1 MQAVGI
7 ESPKANPRSDFSEAA
22 WAEWLARWRLGAYR
36 AGFFRDLI
44 LADAQRL
51 GPRPTL
57 LDIGCG
63 SGLDGDPA
71 VQQSLAD
78 VAGRYIGVEPDLSIP
93 VGPCFTEVHRT
104 PLEDAP
110 LEPGSIDVA
119 FAVFVIEH
127 LHRPRDFWRRLFEL
141 LAPGGVFW
149 GFTIDRRHFFG
160 LASILVERSGL
171 KRWYV
176 DRVRRAGAH
185 ANVRTYPVYYRANTP
200 GEICRQVGQFRS
212 ARFMN
217 LHRMGQFDAYL
228 PGWLQ
233 PAGHFVDRL
242 TASLGVPGPMLL
254 MRLAK

>member
-1 MQAVGI
+1 LPRGD
-7 ESPKANPRSDFSEAA
+7 SPDEVSDAA
-22 WAEWLARWRLGAYR
+22 WAEWFGHWRLGAYR

-51 GPRPTL
+51 GPKPTL

-63 SGLDGDPA
+63 SGLDGDRA
-71 VQQSLAD
+71 MQQSLAD
-78 VAGRYIGVEPDLSIP
+78 VAGRYIGIEPDLSMT
-93 VGPCFTEVHRT
+93 VRPCFTEVHRCR
-104 PLEDAP
+104 LEDAP
-110 LEPGSIDVA
+110 LATNSIDVA

-127 LHRPRDFWRRLFEL
+127 LRRPGDFWRRLFEL

-160 LASILVERSGL
+160 LASILVETTGL
-171 KRWYV
+171 KRWYL
-176 DRVRRAGAH
+176 RLVRHTGGLAKMS
-185 ANVRTYPVYYRANTP
+185 TYPVYYRANTP
-200 GEICRQVGQFRS
+200 GEIRRQVSRFCS

-233 PAGHFVDRL
+233 PAGRFVDRL
-242 TASLGVPGPMLL
+242 TAALGLPGPMLVI
-254 MRLAK
+254 RLEK

>member
-1 MQAVGI
+1 MHAAGI
-7 ESPKANPRSDFSEAA
+7 ELPRVDSRERFSDAA
-22 WAEWLARWRLGAYR
+22 WAEWLGRWRLGAYR

-44 LADAQRL
+44 LADARRL

-71 VQQSLAD
+71 MQQSLAD
-78 VAGRYIGVEPDLSIP
+78 VAGRYIGIEPDLSMT
-93 VGPCFTEVHRT
+93 VGPCFTEVHRC

-110 LEPGSIDVA
+110 LATGSIDVA

-127 LHRPRDFWRRLFEL
+127 LRQPQDFWERLYEL
-141 LAPGGVFW
+141 LGPGGVFW

-160 LASILVERSGL
+160 LASILVEKTGV
-171 KRWYV
+171 KRWYLR
-176 DRVRRAGAH
+176 RVRRTGALSKIC
-185 ANVRTYPVYYRANTP
+185 TYPVYYRANTP
-200 GEICRQVGQFRS
+200 REIRRQVGQFRS

-233 PAGHFVDRL
+233 PAGRVVDRL
-242 TASLGVPGPMLL
+242 TAALGLPGPMLAV
-254 MRLAK
+254 RLEK

>member
-1 MQAVGI
+1 VHSVGI
-7 ESPKANPRSDFSEAA
+7 ELPRGDSLDEFSDTA
-22 WAEWLARWRLGAYR
+22 WADWLGRWRLGAYR

-71 VQQSLAD
+71 MQQSLAD
-78 VAGRYIGVEPDLSIP
+78 VAGRYVGIEPDLSMA
-93 VGPCFTEVHRT
+93 VAPCFTEVHRCR
-104 PLEDAP
+104 LEDAP
-110 LEPGSIDVA
+110 LAPGSIGVA

-127 LHRPRDFWRRLFEL
+127 LRRPRDFWRRLFEL

-160 LASILVERSGL
+160 PASLLMERTGL

-176 DRVRRAGAH
+176 DRVRRAGAVS
-185 ANVRTYPVYYRANTP
+185 NVRTYPVCYRANTP
-200 GEICRQVGQFRS
+200 GEIRRQVGQFRS

-233 PAGHFVDRL
+233 PAGRFVDRL
-242 TASLGVPGPMLL
+242 TAGLGLPGPMLVV
-254 MRLAK
+254 RLEK